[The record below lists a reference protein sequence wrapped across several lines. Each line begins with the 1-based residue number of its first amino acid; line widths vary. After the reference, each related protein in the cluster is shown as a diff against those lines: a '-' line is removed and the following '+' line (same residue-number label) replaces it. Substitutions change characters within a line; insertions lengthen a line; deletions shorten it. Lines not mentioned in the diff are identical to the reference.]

1 MRSLTKTDAA
11 SSALMSA
18 FASGMAEAMAVRRAG
33 LSAKAARAEAEM
45 SIKARAEF
53 LANMNHE
60 LRTPLNAI
68 IGFATMLKEGDSYK
82 LTAEQRETYAD
93 YVLQSADL
101 LLSHI
106 NTLLE
111 AAALDGGELSLE
123 PDAVDLAAALGDA
136 VGRAKIAA
144 EAAKVA
150 IDIKSEGAAA
160 NGWGD
165 AIRIGQAL
173 DHVVRTAVKF
183 SPEGSRILV
192 RALTGDDGWGEIAV
206 RDRGPGMTS
215 DEIEKALLAFE
226 GPHKGLDR
234 SFAGPGIGLAI
245 AKTFVEMQGGRFSV
259 KSKIGEGTLV
269 RIALPPPQA
278 ARAARGD
285 EMKLAG

>member
-1 MRSLTKTDAA
+1 MGKFESSA
-11 SSALMSA
+11 SSLLSG
-18 FASGMAEAMAVRRAG
+18 FASGIAEAMAVRRAG
-33 LSAKAARAEAEM
+33 MIAKAARAEAEM

-68 IGFATMLKEGDSYK
+68 IGFTTMLKESGTYK
-82 LTAEQRETYAD
+82 LTPEQRETYAD

-123 PDAVDLAAALGDA
+123 PGAVDLAAALDEA
-136 VGRAKIAA
+136 VKRAKIAA
-144 EAAKVA
+144 DAAKVVV
-150 IDIKSEGAAA
+150 DVKSEGAPAE
-160 NGWGD
+160 GWGD
-165 AIRIGQAL
+165 QVRTGQAL
-173 DHVVRTAVKF
+173 DHIIRTAIKF

-192 RALTGDDGWGEIAV
+192 RALADKEGWGEIAV
-206 RDRGPGMTS
+206 RDRGPGMTAE
-215 DEIEKALLAFE
+215 EIEKALMAFQ
-226 GPHKGLDR
+226 GAHHGLDR

-278 ARAARGD
+278 MSAEEPGR
-285 EMKLAG
+285 MKLAG